1 MSCYFDS
8 VSSFIHID
16 SFSLRQMICDYLE
29 SNYSVMEGMN
39 TSTLLKS
46 IDNDYI
52 AKMRNNQTWAG
63 GIEISATC
71 NLFALKIIVNSF
83 HNGQQRKYEFLPIYK
98 RYRKIIYLNYNG
110 EHYTPANS

>member
-8 VSSFIHID
+8 VSSFTHID

-39 TSTLLKS
+39 TSTLLKT
-46 IDNDYI
+46 IDKDYI
-52 AKMRNNQTWAG
+52 VKMRHPQTWAG

-83 HNGQQRKYEFLPIYK
+83 QNGQHNMYEFIPIYK
-98 RYRKIIYLNYNG
+98 KFRKIIHLNYNG
-110 EHYTPANS
+110 EHYTPATT